1 MQSLCDEISPKK
13 RGGGRKTKEEKTWRK
28 VGFKPRMEEASD
40 KLTAD

>member
-1 MQSLCDEISPKK
+1 MRWDQSERK
-13 RGGGRKTKEEKTWRK
+13 REEERKTKEEKTWRK